1 MIAFIEGKIAEKERT
16 HVIIDVG
23 GVGYHINISL
33 NTFAKI
39 NGLKQVKLFTYLHV
53 KEDSQTLYGFYTKE
67 ERIVFLHL
75 LSINGVGPS
84 TGMMIQSSL
93 SPKELFSA
101 IVQEDAHIIQSV
113 KGIGGK
119 TANRIILE
127 LKDKF
132 RKEGFI
138 VKSTELLPEIDNTL
152 RNEALSA
159 LLTLGINKLAAEKS
173 IIAILRKPGEKQITL
188 EELIKQALKT
198 T

>member
-1 MIAFIEGKIAEKERT
+1 MPT
-16 HVIIDVG
+16 HDIIDVG
-23 GVGYHINISL
+23 GVVYHINISL
-33 NTFAKI
+33 NTFVKI
-39 NGLKQVKLFTYLHV
+39 KGLKHAKLYTYLHV
-53 KEDSQTLYGFYTKE
+53 KEDSHTLYGFYTRE
-67 ERIVFLHL
+67 ERMVFLHL
-75 LSINGVGPS
+75 LSINGVGPG
-84 TGMMIQSSL
+84 TGLMIQSSL
-93 SPKELFSA
+93 SSKELFSA

-113 KGIGGK
+113 KGIGEK

-138 VKSTELLPEIDNTL
+138 EKSTELLPEIDNTL

-159 LLTLGINKLAAEKS
+159 LLTLGINKTAAEKS
-173 IIAILRKPGEKQITL
+173 IIAILRKSGEQQITL

>member
-1 MIAFIEGKIAEKERT
+1 MIAYIEGKIVEKEPT
-16 HVIIDVG
+16 HVVIDVG

-33 NTFAKI
+33 QTYSAIKTMES
-39 NGLKQVKLFTYLHV
+39 VKLLTYLHI
-53 KEDSQTLYGFYTKE
+53 KEDSHTLYGFYTAE
-67 ERIVFLHL
+67 ERKVFLNL
-75 LSINGVGPS
+75 ISISGVGPS

-93 SPKELFSA
+93 SAQELFSA
-101 IVQEDAHIIQSV
+101 IVSEDIRTIQAV

-119 TANRIILE
+119 TASRIILE

-138 VKSTELLPEIDNTL
+138 EKTTELMPPVDNTL
-152 RNEALSA
+152 RSEALSA
-159 LLTLGINKLAAEKS
+159 LITLGINKSVAENS
-173 IIAILRKPGEKQITL
+173 INAILKRTGNQVTL